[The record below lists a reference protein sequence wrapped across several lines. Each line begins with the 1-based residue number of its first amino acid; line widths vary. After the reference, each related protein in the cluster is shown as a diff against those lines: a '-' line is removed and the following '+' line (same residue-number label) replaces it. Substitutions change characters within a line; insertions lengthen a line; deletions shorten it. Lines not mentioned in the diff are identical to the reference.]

1 MDPKAWYLSR
11 AVWGGV
17 VAILAGLLSAFGINL
32 DEAAQVDAVNIGL
45 ALAGAIGGALAIYG
59 RVKASAP
66 IGKPTVPPGPGTA
79 TALLMAAMLGALV
92 VAGPIAC
99 ASRVAETPAQ
109 TVYGIQADLTVA
121 QRTALAF
128 IKSDQASPAAKDAV
142 KRLDAT
148 AVDAVKAAQDA
159 VRAGGGPTIP
169 AAIATARNAVDTLLH
184 YLAEGNAR

>member
-1 MDPKAWYLSR
+1 MDPKAWYASK
-11 AVWGGV
+11 AIWGGI
-17 VAILAGLLSAFGINL
+17 VAVLAGIVSAVFGISFS
-32 DEAAQVDAVNIGL
+32 AADQVELVNIIITLASALGGL
-45 ALAGAIGGALAIYG
+45 LAIWG
-59 RVKASAP
+59 RLKAKAP
-66 IGKPTVPPGPGTA
+66 IGKPTIPPGTA
-79 TALLMAAMLGALV
+79 TALLLAAMLGALV

-128 IKSDQASPAAKDAV
+128 IKSDQASPTAKDVV

-159 VRAGGGPTIP
+159 VRAGDSPTIP
-169 AAIATARNAVDTLLH
+169 AAIATARNAVDALLH
-184 YLAEGNAR
+184 TLAEGNAR

>member
-17 VAILAGLLSAFGINL
+17 VASLASLFSAFGVNL
-32 DEAAQVDAVNIGL
+32 DEAAQADAVNIGL
-45 ALAGAIGGALAIYG
+45 ALAGAVGGALAIYG

-66 IGKPTVPPGPGTA
+66 IGKSTVPPGTVP
-79 TALLMAAMLGALV
+79 ALLMAAMLGALV

-109 TVYGIQADLTVA
+109 TVYGIQADLVIA

-128 IKSDQASPAAKDAV
+128 IKSDQASPTAKDVV

-148 AVDAVKAAQDA
+148 AVDAVKAAQNA
-159 VRAGGGPTIP
+159 VRAGDSPTIP
-169 AAIATARNAVDTLLH
+169 AAIATARNAVDALLH
-184 YLAEGNAR
+184 TLAEGTAR